1 MRKSDFIAE
10 YAMARASSANYA
22 HPHDVLTDAE
32 IIWDKISEEQ
42 KRENIELGEFERKL
56 HKNI

>member
-1 MRKSDFIAE
+1 
-10 YAMARASSANYA
+10 MARASSANYA

-56 HKNI
+56 YKNI